1 MTRRF
6 KIVVLLIFSLLG
18 VLFIFNHRYP
28 FLTPKSE
35 GWSIGF
41 MKTNDPLKKLVP
53 SKLNILKKETLKNI
67 TNGNTRFI
75 ADPFLYFENND
86 FYIFFENQEIQG
98 PAKIGLFHSSDG
110 QNFTFVGNVIEESFH
125 LSFPQVFEYRDKK
138 YILPESASIDNVV
151 LYKAVEFP
159 KRWEISDTLLTN
171 IKLKD
176 PAILISDSLNLIVG
190 IDDKYNQ
197 RIFKSDSLFG
207 DWEED
212 FSFKIKI
219 GNEIRPAGNFFSVDG
234 QWFLPFQNNTEGYGT
249 GVSLYSLNSDRFE
262 KFIENQLYKSDTIKW
277 FDRGMHHLSINP
289 LNKEY
294 YLVYDG
300 DEAHDDEIDITFI
313 SSIKYN
319 LGDLYNY
326 LFR

>member
-6 KIVVLLIFSLLG
+6 KIGLLIIFSLLG
-18 VLFIFNHRYP
+18 VLIVFNHRYP
-28 FLTPKSE
+28 FLTSRSK

-53 SKLNILKKETLKNI
+53 SKLNILKKDSLETI

-75 ADPFLYFENND
+75 ADPFLYFEKNN
-86 FYIFFENQEIQG
+86 FYIFFENQEKQG
-98 PAKIGLFHSSDG
+98 PAKIGLFHSRDG
-110 QNFTFVGNVIEESFH
+110 QNYNFVGNVIDESFH
-125 LSFPQVFEYRDKK
+125 LSFPQVFEYRNKK

-151 LYKAVEFP
+151 LYRAVEFP
-159 KRWEISDTLLTN
+159 KKWELSDTLIAN

-176 PAILISDSLNLIVG
+176 PAILISDSLNLIAG
-190 IDDKYNQ
+190 IDDNYNQ
-197 RIFKSDSLFG
+197 RIFRSDSLFG

-212 FSFKIKI
+212 FSFKIKK

-234 QWFLPFQNNTEGYGT
+234 KWYLPFQNNTEGYGT
-249 GVSLYSLNSDRFE
+249 GVSLYALDSDRFE
-262 KFIENQLYKSDTIKW
+262 KVIENQLYKSDSLKW
-277 FDRGMHHLSINP
+277 FNRGMHHLDVNA
-289 LNKEY
+289 LNGEY

-300 DEAHDDEIDITFI
+300 DEAHDKEMDFTFI

-319 LGDLYNY
+319 LSDIYNY